1 MIQGVI
7 TGYTLYVNGKVW
19 GIYDTAQQAYKEASR
34 YSRWNVTDIQPM
46 WKFIEGEKDV
56 NRAA

>member
-19 GIYDTAQQAYKEASR
+19 GIYETLQQAYKEASR
-34 YSRWNVTDIQPM
+34 YSRWNDIDVLPM
-46 WKFIEGEKDV
+46 WKFNTGDQDV

>member
-19 GIYDTAQQAYKEASR
+19 GIYETLHQAWKEANR
-34 YSRWNVTDIQPM
+34 YRRWNNIDVLPM
-46 WKFIEGEKDV
+46 IRF
-56 NRAA
+56 N